1 MSEKIL
7 GNSAVKF
14 LQDLSSSLPAPGG
27 GGAAAYASGMGTALG
42 MMVVNLTKGKKK
54 YAQYEEDLGELLEKL
69 GSILER
75 FIELV
80 QADAD
85 NFLPLSRAYGLAQGT
100 EEEKKHKA
108 KVMEESLR
116 LACSA
121 PLEMMELSVKAM
133 HLLEELLEK
142 GSKLVL
148 SDVGVGVAMLQAG
161 LQSAS
166 LNVYINAKSMADKDY
181 AEEIVNRTEK
191 YLLEGGKLSEEIFNQ
206 VKNRIY

>member
-1 MSEKIL
+1 MSEKML
-7 GNSAVKF
+7 NQSAVKF

-27 GGAAAYASGMGTALG
+27 GGAAAYASAMGTALG

-54 YAQYEEDLGELLEKL
+54 YAQYEEDLGQLLEKF
-69 GSILER
+69 GVTLER
-75 FIELV
+75 FMELV
-80 QADAD
+80 QEDAD
-85 NFLPLSRAYGLAQGT
+85 NFLPLSQAYGLAQGT
-100 EEEKKHKA
+100 EKEKKHKE

-133 HLLEELLEK
+133 FLLEELLEK

-148 SDVGVGVAMLQAG
+148 SDVGVGVAMLEAG
-161 LQSAS
+161 LKSAS
-166 LNVYINAKSMADKDY
+166 LNIYINAKSMMDEKYAD
-181 AEEIVNRTEK
+181 EIVNRTEK
-191 YLLEGGKLSEEIFNQ
+191 YLSEGDKLSENIFNQ